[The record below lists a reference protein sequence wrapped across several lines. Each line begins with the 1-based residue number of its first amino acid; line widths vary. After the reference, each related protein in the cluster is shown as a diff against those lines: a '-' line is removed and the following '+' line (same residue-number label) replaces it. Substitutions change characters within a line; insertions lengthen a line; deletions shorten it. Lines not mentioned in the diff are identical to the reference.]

1 MIGSARVIALDQ
13 PLVLEASTIQSNSTR
28 RRLSSLSY
36 QWTCQYSSRN
46 NFGLDCTSLIPL
58 AYQSSNPA
66 IIPANTLNVSTSY
79 TFSVIVSTSRYLK
92 FSNTH

>member
-13 PLVLEASTIQSNSTR
+13 PLILEATTIQSNSTR

-36 QWTCQYSSRN
+36 QWTCQYSSGI

-66 IIPANTLNVSTSY
+66 IIPANTLNISTSY
-79 TFSVIVSTSRYLK
+79 TFSVIASISRYLEY
-92 FSNTH
+92 SITH